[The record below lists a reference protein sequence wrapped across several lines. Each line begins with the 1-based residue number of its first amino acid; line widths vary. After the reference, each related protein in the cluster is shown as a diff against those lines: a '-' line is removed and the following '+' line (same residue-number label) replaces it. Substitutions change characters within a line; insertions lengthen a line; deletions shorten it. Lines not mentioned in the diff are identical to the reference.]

1 MRHGPAGT
9 EVRAGGASGAE
20 RRLPAAQERRT
31 EERAVPRSPRAPR
44 RAEPIPASGRG
55 GARGQRWMRSEG
67 RSAPGRGCSPWGR
80 ARGGAEGRGAAARGE
95 QRGAAPEGRA
105 LRYGA
110 VLERRWES
118 CRGKCAQDGFG
129 KGGVPWGGTCGAGAE
144 RPRRGRC
151 VLWADCSQC
160 SLFLCTA

>member
-1 MRHGPAGT
+1 
-9 EVRAGGASGAE
+9 
-20 RRLPAAQERRT
+20 
-31 EERAVPRSPRAPR
+31 
-44 RAEPIPASGRG
+44 
-55 GARGQRWMRSEG
+55 MRSEG

-118 CRGKCAQDGFG
+118 CRGKRAQDGFG
-129 KGGVPWGGTCGAGAE
+129 KGGVPWGGDVWSRSRETEEE
-144 RPRRGRC
+144 RQMCAMG
-151 VLWADCSQC
+151 
-160 SLFLCTA
+160 